1 VILQLLLFREHH
13 AAHLTRL
20 SFFALKDSEHLSF
33 FRPFLYCMNFL
44 LSKALLATNKK
55 SSFHIKFLF

>member
-20 SFFALKDSEHLSF
+20 AFFALKDSEHLSF
-33 FRPFLYCMNFL
+33 LG
-44 LSKALLATNKK
+44 LSCTV
-55 SSFHIKFLF
+55 